1 MTKKSYIGTP
11 EYEQGRAAFRGS
23 ISVDEAPHGEGEALD
38 AWLDGYEFEQA
49 MLKPALK
56 RESLEGE
63 KPKRG

>member
-23 ISVDEAPHGEGEALD
+23 VSVDDAPHGEGEALD
-38 AWLDGYEFEQA
+38 AWTAGYEFEKA
-49 MLKPALK
+49 ALRPALA
-56 RESLEGE
+56 RESLEGK